1 MPEKKSANARE
12 QLSKLEKIVKKVLRK
27 SLKNNT
33 LDYTVQISI
42 SSLAPGQTKYSAM
55 ISSPNKDVQPILFSY
70 DSYEMLEAAL
80 VEAQTAYNPR
90 TVEIAFHNSRINSY
104 EAKMEQHKERIKQLE
119 DPEYDPEAEGDDIPL
134 EEVKV
139 SE

>member
-1 MPEKKSANARE
+1 MPEKKSVNARE

-42 SSLAPGQTKYSAM
+42 SSLEPTKVKYSAF
-55 ISSPNKDVQPILFSY
+55 ISSPNKDVQPIIFSY
-70 DSYEMLEAAL
+70 DNFEMLQAAL
-80 VEAQTAYNPR
+80 LEAEKAYNPR
-90 TVEIAFHNSRINSY
+90 TVEIAFHDSRINTY
-104 EAKMEQHKERIKQLE
+104 AAKTKEHEARKKQLE
-119 DPEYDPEAEGDDIPL
+119 DPEYDPEEDNIPM
-134 EEVKV
+134 EEVSV